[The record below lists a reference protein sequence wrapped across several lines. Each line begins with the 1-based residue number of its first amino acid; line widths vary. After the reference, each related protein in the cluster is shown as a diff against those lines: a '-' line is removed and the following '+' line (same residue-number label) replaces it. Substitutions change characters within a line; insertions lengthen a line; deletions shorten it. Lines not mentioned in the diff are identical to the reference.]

1 MRNNA
6 NRQKMREIPYLS
18 FSFITTYGSSNKIE
32 IENLVIE
39 NLVKKIDNNKD
50 KHVRTLL
57 SHYDW

>member
-32 IENLVIE
+32 IENLV
-39 NLVKKIDNNKD
+39 KKIDNNKD